1 MNKKLFKMAKASD
14 RELRIEAGFFDGRFA
29 PKQYADRKKKAKK
42 LACRKWKLDKQEY

>member
-1 MNKKLFKMAKASD
+1 MAKASD
-14 RELRIEAGFFDGRFA
+14 RELRIESGFFDGRFA